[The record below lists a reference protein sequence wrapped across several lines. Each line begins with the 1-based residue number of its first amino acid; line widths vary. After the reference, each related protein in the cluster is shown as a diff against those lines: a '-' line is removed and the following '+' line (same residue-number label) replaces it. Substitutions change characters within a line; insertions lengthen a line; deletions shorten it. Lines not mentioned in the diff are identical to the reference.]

1 MSKKGQAYCM
11 KHCHQSPTCHEYE
24 GTIQGPYD
32 QWLSICIVSCKLPV
46 VAQTL
51 TLLSIT
57 PFTDTN
63 SRNSLMMYE
72 TLSISPAHL
81 LCALLNIFLRKQD
94 DRDVLVLVGS
104 KSSCAACR
112 SLQMMPTG
120 FPFTRSRNVMPNS
133 KLLKTRRCVQG
144 KGCRGGVTTQHLEY
158 THAQDLS
165 ITRTLHFPGE
175 YTLLKF
181 TFTKIPPP
189 SGPHI

>member
-1 MSKKGQAYCM
+1 
-11 KHCHQSPTCHEYE
+11 
-24 GTIQGPYD
+24 
-32 QWLSICIVSCKLPV
+32 
-46 VAQTL
+46 
-51 TLLSIT
+51 
-57 PFTDTN
+57 
-63 SRNSLMMYE
+63 MYE

-94 DRDVLVLVGS
+94 DRNVLMLVGS

-120 FPFTRSRNVMPNS
+120 FPFTRSRNIMPNS

-181 TFTKIPPP
+181 TFSKFPQLP
-189 SGPHI
+189 SSIRLRPSKPILAIYVTWVQRGPETTWPQNFRKLRHLHRAMPIESRQDA